1 MLNTALQVLSKD
13 GTIADNTYQ
22 IIGEDGVLPQGD
34 VVLTTAQLDQ
44 LANISGK
51 KAVLITVDD
60 SPEVNDYPLY
70 QLDTIFIEFA
80 GFNDGRGYSF
90 AALLRRQG
98 YQGELR
104 AIGDIFKDVLNY
116 LKRSGF
122 DTFVVKE
129 GKDIVEAAADL
140 SFLYLLHFFAIQH
153 FVPKLHRYLVQLEF
167 SSSVMGILP
176 LYLDIGI

>member
-13 GTIADNTYQ
+13 GTIADNSYQ
-22 IIGEDGVLPQGD
+22 VITEDGVLPQGD
-34 VVLTTAQLDQ
+34 VVLSVEQLDQ
-44 LANISGK
+44 LANVSGK
-51 KAVLITVDD
+51 KALFITVDA
-60 SPEVNDYPLY
+60 SPEVNQFPLD

-104 AIGDIFKDVLNY
+104 AVGDIFKDVLNY

-122 DTFVVKE
+122 DSFVIKE
-129 GKDIVEAAADL
+129 GKDIHEAAAGLNDFKHPYQA
-140 SFLYLLHFFAIQH
+140 STAVAHAHYQTGA
-153 FVPKLHRYLVQLEF
+153 
-167 SSSVMGILP
+167 
-176 LYLDIGI
+176 